1 MGLSM
6 HLIQSTSLTKEMMAF
21 IRNKTKWLHHNF
33 SYTNGHRRCK
43 KSISMNIL
51 MIFIAPVYLANWQS
65 LEMKFYWKNVPDF
78 CVVWDLCKKVWKE
91 KGEMEKCDDITDMQL
106 QSIHQSRW
114 LTAAMME
121 KMAQKCFSLFFTN
134 DYILNFQGIVL
145 HIDWLQMY

>member
-1 MGLSM
+1 M
-6 HLIQSTSLTKEMMAF
+6 
-21 IRNKTKWLHHNF
+21 
-33 SYTNGHRRCK
+33 CP
-43 KSISMNIL
+43 
-51 MIFIAPVYLANWQS
+51 IFVLFEIYV
-65 LEMKFYWKNVPDF
+65 
-78 CVVWDLCKKVWKE
+78 KKVWQE